1 MKLKKNL
8 ALSETGFVFDPSNGN
23 SFATNPIGLS
33 IVKMLKEGKD
43 IKTIKKNI
51 LDQYLTDDNSLEK
64 DIYDFMNM
72 LKKLQLSE
80 NEANND

>member
-43 IKTIKKNI
+43 IELIKKNI
-51 LDQYLTDDNSLEK
+51 LNEYLTDANTLEK
-64 DIYDFMNM
+64 DIYDFINM
-72 LKKLQLSE
+72 LKKLQLNE
-80 NEANND
+80 NETSND